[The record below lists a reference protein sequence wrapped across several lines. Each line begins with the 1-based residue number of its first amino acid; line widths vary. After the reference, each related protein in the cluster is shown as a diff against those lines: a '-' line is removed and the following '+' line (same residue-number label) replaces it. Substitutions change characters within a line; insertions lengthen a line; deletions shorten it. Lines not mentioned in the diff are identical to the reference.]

1 MTTSSPVFC
10 AIDRPDLA
18 GALALCRSL
27 QDVVGGF
34 KLGLEFTTAN
44 GPAGVRAV
52 VALGLPVFLD
62 VKFHDIPN
70 TVAGAVRAA
79 GGLGVAMLNVHVAG
93 GPAMLR
99 AALEAADACA
109 PRPAVLGVTV
119 LTSVDDA
126 DLATTGVPH
135 SAPDQVLRLAALAQ
149 SCGLDGVICSPQ
161 EIAALRSRFGAG
173 FKLVVPGIRPAGSSR
188 ADQKRTLGPAAAIA
202 AGADWLVI
210 GRPITAAPDPRAA
223 AATIAAEIA
232 AARAA

>member
-1 MTTSSPVFC
+1 
-10 AIDRPDLA
+10 
-18 GALALCRSL
+18 
-27 QDVVGGF
+27 
-34 KLGLEFTTAN
+34 
-44 GPAGVRAV
+44 
-52 VALGLPVFLD
+52 VAQGLPVFLD

-79 GGLGVAMLNVHVAG
+79 GRLGVAMLNVHVAG

-99 AALEAADACA
+99 AAVEAANGCT

-135 SAPDQVLRLAALAQ
+135 GAHDQVLRLAALAQ

-223 AATIAAEIA
+223 AATIAVEIA